1 VSNSGRLKA
10 LIHDTA
16 SAAGW
21 NVAMELVFNRDRVRW
36 ESEEDRRVRR
46 RRAESLPAMGE
57 SDTAYYLGT
66 HSAII
71 SGEFVARR

>member
-1 VSNSGRLKA
+1 
-10 LIHDTA
+10 
-16 SAAGW
+16 
-21 NVAMELVFNRDRVRW
+21 MELVFNRDRVRW